1 MDHNRVKYEPTN
13 QEDLL
18 ATSTL
23 ARSSINQL
31 NSIVKRQTHSLN
43 RQRTRTPALTSTRD
57 STLSSDLSLK
67 ITGDVGVAAGVTFA
81 VSPFIVAIDKAVV
94 QKAAGTHTI
103 SRSIVQSMTN
113 MVRNPL
119 SFVKS
124 PTFLMM
130 WGVYGATYMTGKTG
144 MAKNPTA

>member
-1 MDHNRVKYEPTN
+1 MQYEPTN
-13 QEDLL
+13 QKNPL
-18 ATSTL
+18 ATSAL

-31 NSIVKRQTHSLN
+31 DSIVKRQTHSLN
-43 RQRTRTPALTSTRD
+43 RQRTRIPALTKTTD

-103 SRSIVQSMTN
+103 SRSIVESMTN
-113 MVRNPL
+113 MMRNPV
-119 SFVKS
+119 SFIKS

-130 WGVYGATYMTGKTG
+130 WGVYCATYTTGKTK
-144 MAKNPTA
+144 MAKNPTG